1 MSLLKVKALKNPHIS
16 SSYPT
21 LLIPSSYKIEL
32 FSRTQS
38 LPKST
43 KPCHIGCRPF
53 WFRRCIVSKPIEL
66 FRQGRHEEL
75 WQMCCGFVDLSLEQF
90 MAIQKRLLLEQLELL
105 KNCELGGKIMRGAM
119 PETVEE
125 FREQVPLT
133 TYADY
138 RPELPEYRDDVLPA
152 KPIIWQHTA
161 GRSGEFPFNWENIKW
176 APLSP
181 RFCHELGILMFGIGI
196 FASCKKRGDVSGL
209 KDCPKV
215 VYTVAPR
222 PYTSGF
228 LTYIMKEEIEPEFLP
243 PLEEAEKM
251 SFEDRVQL
259 GFKQALSRGLDFFF
273 GLPIVLVAVGEKLS
287 RSSEKRDIRPLLS
300 QPKALFRL
308 VKGLVKSKIARRH
321 MLPRDLWKVSGIMC
335 GGTDGA
341 VFKERVKALWGRYPL
356 DTYTCTEAGIIATQT
371 WDYGGMTFIPTL
383 NFLEFIPEAEYSKW
397 QLDRSYQPST
407 VLLDEVKAG
416 ENYEVVITNFHGGA
430 MVRYRMGDVIRITSL
445 RNENLGIEMLQ
456 MPFEGR
462 SDEIINIVGFFRLT
476 EKIIWHAVENTNIPY
491 EGWAARKEV
500 VGNSPVLHI
509 YIELKDG
516 YIASEKGVARA
527 IHNQLEKLDTGF
539 IYSELENI
547 LGDVENVLDLKPI
560 EVTLL
565 PEGVFANYIAQR
577 RAEGADLAHLKPRHI
592 NPSDTELSLLTTRV
606 KAVPEVEV
614 AAEVEAE
621 TLASQ

>member
-1 MSLLKVKALKNPHIS
+1 M
-16 SSYPT
+16 
-21 LLIPSSYKIEL
+21 
-32 FSRTQS
+32 
-38 LPKST
+38 
-43 KPCHIGCRPF
+43 
-53 WFRRCIVSKPIEL
+53 SKPIEL

-75 WQMCCGFVDLSLEQF
+75 WQMCCGFIDLSLEQF
-90 MAIQKRLLLEQLELL
+90 MAIQKQLLLEQIELL
-105 KNCELGGKIMRGAM
+105 KNCELGKKIMHGAM

-152 KPIIWQHTA
+152 KPIFWQHTA

-176 APLSP
+176 APLSH
-181 RFCHELGILMFGIGI
+181 RFCQELGVLMFGIGI

-209 KDCPKV
+209 KYCPKV

-228 LTYIMKEEIEPEFLP
+228 LTYIMKEEIAPEFLP

-251 SFEDRVQL
+251 TFEGRVEL

-287 RSSEKRDIRPLLS
+287 RPSEKRNIRPLLS
-300 QPKALFRL
+300 QPKALLRL

-371 WDYGGMTFIPTL
+371 WDYDGMTFIPNL

-397 QLDRSYQPST
+397 QLDHSYQPKT

-416 ENYEVVITNFHGGA
+416 ENYEVVVTNFHGGA

-445 RNENLGIEMLQ
+445 KNEKLGTGIPQ
-456 MPFEGR
+456 MAFEGR
-462 SDEIINIVGFFRLT
+462 LDDVMDIGGLFRLS
-476 EKIIWHAVENTNIPY
+476 EKIIWQAIENTNIPY
-491 EGWAARKEV
+491 KDWTARREIIE
-500 VGNSPVLHI
+500 NRPVLHL
-509 YIELKDG
+509 YIELKDD
-516 YIASEKGVARA
+516 YIASERGMATAVFEQLVKYDEGTFYGSLARA
-527 IHNQLEKLDTGF
+527 LD
-539 IYSELENI
+539 
-547 LGDVENVLDLKPI
+547 PI
-560 EVTLL
+560 PLEVTLL
-565 PEGVFANYIAQR
+565 PVGAFDNYIAQR
-577 RAEGADLAHLKPRHI
+577 RAEGVDLAHLKPRHI
-592 NPSDTELSLLTTRV
+592 NPSDAELSLLRVKV

-614 AAEVEAE
+614 AAEAEAE
-621 TLASQ
+621 TETEAVASQ